1 MNYNEYLLSTEQ
13 DTKNLAVKFAKIAK
27 RGDVFA
33 LYGTLGMGK
42 SVFSRAFIQELC
54 KAEDV
59 PSPTFTLLQTYETP
73 NFDIYHYDLYRL
85 KHPDEVF
92 ELGIED
98 AFYNAVCLIEWPD
111 KMGGYLPKDI
121 FIIEILSFNNGRKI
135 RVSASSAEKQ
145 SRLSLIGD
153 FL

>member
-59 PSPTFTLLQTYETP
+59 PSPTFTLLQTYEAP

-121 FIIEILSFNNGRKI
+121 FIIEILPFNNGRKI

-145 SRLSLIGD
+145 TRLSLIGD